1 MLSPAATKR
10 QIQNL
15 KRRHGTS
22 EVSCRRAQPATLLPP
37 TLFLNLDRWTWTFVQ
52 DKWTYWNVATRVD
65 TTFNIGRKAGKDIII
80 PTLKMKCQ
88 GLGVVEQP
96 PKLTR

>member
-1 MLSPAATKR
+1 MLPPTATKR

-22 EVSCRRAQPATLLPP
+22 EVSFRPAQPATLLPP
-37 TLFLNLDRWTWTFVQ
+37 HLLPELNRWTRKFVQ
-52 DKWTYWNVATRVD
+52 EKWTYWNVAICVD
-65 TTFNIGRKAGKDIII
+65 IPLNIGRKAGKDIII

-88 GLGVVEQP
+88 GLGVVEQL
-96 PKLTR
+96 PKVTQ